1 MSLQINDDGQLIMAS
16 ERSDHQNNFS
26 APDNKLHLVSQL
38 PLLAFSLLICAAR
51 LELVHCSDLVNFNMA
66 YDEYTSML
74 SKSKIA
80 SLATNGG
87 GVVSRSWSPDM
98 SMSMWNYLVDCEL
111 LIPNVGSGTGKKTM
125 ERTEMCRI
133 DVALEEIRDFVP
145 GIDSQLK
152 DWCKI

>member
-1 MSLQINDDGQLIMAS
+1 MPAS
-16 ERSDHQNNFS
+16 EGIDYQNVFS
-26 APDNKLHLVSQL
+26 APDNKLQIVSQL

-66 YDEYTSML
+66 HDEYTSML

-80 SLATNGG
+80 SLATNSSGA
-87 GVVSRSWSPDM
+87 VSRAWSSDM
-98 SMSMWNYLVDCEL
+98 SLDMWNYLVECEL
-111 LIPNVGSGTGKKTM
+111 LIPNTGSGLGKKTV

-145 GIDSQLK
+145 GIDPQFK
-152 DWCKI
+152 DWCRI